1 MAAASSKGREIAGR
15 IGKRL
20 ANQIRAVNSSRDL
33 APLFISRRAAHADSY
48 YEKEI
53 EEQVRP
59 AVVPDH
65 VIGAR
70 SDNYWG
76 PHPTTGVF
84 GPADLNGTAGGTSPA
99 SATLRAL
106 MVARR
111 RWTRPFVSARLRTS
125 RNLTPHK
132 LPVPAWACPLK
143 LAQQ

>member
-84 GPADLNGTAGGTSPA
+84 GPADLNGTAGGNVPGFRHPPGSDGSSSALDQTVRFRPLEDLEKPNPA
-99 SATLRAL
+99 
-106 MVARR
+106 
-111 RWTRPFVSARLRTS
+111 
-125 RNLTPHK
+125 
-132 LPVPAWACPLK
+132 
-143 LAQQ
+143 